1 MNELSNGN
9 ESALNPCAY
18 HVIRYIP
25 NLIRDEWVNIGV
37 VVHDPGAGRYRV
49 RLIEEESEFARLR
62 RLHPAA
68 DETLLRGVA
77 PFLEDSLTSHRG
89 ELAAWISKL
98 DQTLSNAVQFSPQKG
113 LLAADLDAELDR
125 LYSSHVAAPRPH
137 AASGET
143 AGSRSDIRA
152 RANQV
157 FRTTGLWPKLTRNF
171 RVDEFTFKGDPLRLD
186 YSYQRNGTKGFIHSL
201 ALSRDPAQAKVLAYT
216 ADSVRAKIGGK
227 TEFVAITETEP
238 RPEENDRHRF
248 IAGLFQEEKIELVP
262 LSRLPAWSHQIRPQ
276 VH

>member
-1 MNELSNGN
+1 
-9 ESALNPCAY
+9 
-18 HVIRYIP
+18 
-25 NLIRDEWVNIGV
+25 

-77 PFLEDSLTSHRG
+77 PFLEDSLSSHRG
-89 ELAAWISKL
+89 DLAAWVAKL
-98 DQTLSNAVQFSPQKG
+98 DQNLSNAVQFSPQKG

-125 LYSSHVAAPRPH
+125 LYSSHVAPPRPR
-137 AASGET
+137 AATGET
-143 AGSRSDIRA
+143 AGSRSDIRS

-157 FRTTGLWPKLTRNF
+157 FRTTGLWPKLARSVH
-171 RVDEFTFKGDPLRLD
+171 VDDFTYKGDPLRLD
-186 YSYQRNGTKGFIHSL
+186 YSYRRNGTRGFIHSL
-201 ALSRDPAQAKVLAYT
+201 ALTRDPAQAKVLAYT
-216 ADSVRAKIGGK
+216 ADAIRSKIEK
-227 TEFVAITETEP
+227 VEFVAITEIEP

-248 IAGLFQEEKIELVP
+248 IAGLFQEERIELVP

>member
-1 MNELSNGN
+1 MNELSNRN

-49 RLIEEESEFARLR
+49 RLIDEESEFARLR

-77 PFLEDSLTSHRG
+77 PFLEDSLTLHRG

-125 LYSSHVAAPRPH
+125 LYSSHVAAPRPRN
-137 AASGET
+137 ASGET

-216 ADSVRAKIGGK
+216 ADSVRAKIGGR

-248 IAGLFQEEKIELVP
+248 IAGLFREEKIELVP

>member
-37 VVHDPGAGRYRV
+37 VIHDPGAGRYRV

-89 ELAAWISKL
+89 ELAAWMAKL

-125 LYSSHVAAPRPH
+125 LYSSHVAAPRPR

-157 FRTTGLWPKLTRNF
+157 FRTTGLLPKLTRNF

-216 ADSVRAKIGGK
+216 ADSVRSKIGGK

-248 IAGLFQEEKIELVP
+248 IAGLFQVEKIELVP
-262 LSRLPAWSHQIRPQ
+262 LSRLPAWSHQIRPK

>member
-9 ESALNPCAY
+9 ESALNPSAY

-89 ELAAWISKL
+89 ELAAWIAKL

-113 LLAADLDAELDR
+113 LLAA
-125 LYSSHVAAPRPH
+125 V
-137 AASGET
+137 
-143 AGSRSDIRA
+143 
-152 RANQV
+152 
-157 FRTTGLWPKLTRNF
+157 
-171 RVDEFTFKGDPLRLD
+171 
-186 YSYQRNGTKGFIHSL
+186 
-201 ALSRDPAQAKVLAYT
+201 
-216 ADSVRAKIGGK
+216 
-227 TEFVAITETEP
+227 
-238 RPEENDRHRF
+238 
-248 IAGLFQEEKIELVP
+248 
-262 LSRLPAWSHQIRPQ
+262 
-276 VH
+276 